1 MTAPIVMFFVGAL
14 SIWFVA
20 ALGKFVADSLVTE
33 GSAPLAGFAFACGVG
48 FAGGFRGISPS
59 SEAEHI
65 ALSLGIVAGLILVW
79 YLFFKRVKA
88 NG

>member
-1 MTAPIVMFFVGAL
+1 MAPMIMFVIGAL

-20 ALGKFVADSLVTE
+20 ALGKFVAQNLVSHE
-33 GSAPLAGFAFACGVG
+33 VAHVAGFAFACGVG

-59 SEAEHI
+59 SEAEFVT
-65 ALSLGIVAGLILVW
+65 LSSGIFAGLVLVW